1 DWSSDVCSSDLSI
14 FRYAARHV
22 AGGKRM
28 NSEAPEKITRLSAL
42 CRALEQGTMRHGP
55 RMINSLHPAEIAS
68 LLESLPP
75 AKREIVWEFVD
86 PELEGDVLV
95 ELNDE
100 VRSELISGMDAE
112 ELIAATEGMEVD
124 DLADLIGDLP
134 ERSEEHTSE
143 LQSREN
149 LVC

>member
-1 DWSSDVCSSDLSI
+1 MK
-14 FRYAARHV
+14 A
-22 AGGKRM
+22 
-28 NSEAPEKITRLSAL
+28 EAPDKSTRLSAL
-42 CRALEQGTMRHGP
+42 RSALEQGTMRHGQ

-75 AKREIVWEFVD
+75 ANREIVWEFVD

-112 ELIAATEGMEVD
+112 ELIAATECTEVAG
-124 DLADLIGDLP
+124 LAVLIGDLP
-134 ERSEEHTSE
+134 ETLYDLVLHHLGS
-143 LQSREN
+143 QSP
-149 LVC
+149 